1 MMTRK
6 DYVSTAEIL
15 ALSREDLCSTPEGE
29 TTFENLVNDF
39 SAMFLADNDRFITRR
54 FYSACYGEN

>member
-15 ALSREDLCSTPEGE
+15 ADIREDLCSTPDGE
-29 TTFENLVNDF
+29 ATFENLVNDF
-39 SAMFLADNDRFITRR
+39 SAMFLNDNDRFITRR
-54 FYSACYGEN
+54 FYAACYGEN

>member
-6 DYVSTAEIL
+6 DYVTTAEIL
-15 ALSREDLCSTPEGE
+15 SDFRDDICSSPEGE
-29 TTFENLVNDF
+29 DTFNNLVEAF
-39 SAMFLADNDRFITRR
+39 TEMFLADNDRFITRK

>member
-15 ALSREDLCSTPEGE
+15 SLSREDLLALPNGHTI
-29 TTFENLVNDF
+29 FENLVNDF
-39 SAMFLADNDRFITRR
+39 SAMFLEDNDRFITRR
-54 FYSACYGEN
+54 FYSACFGED

>member
-15 ALSREDLCSTPEGE
+15 N
-29 TTFENLVNDF
+29 NLYLDSPISSQEILDEAITAF
-39 SAMFLADNDRFITRR
+39 ADMFQADNDRFLRQR
-54 FYSACYGEN
+54 FIDECYAPEVD